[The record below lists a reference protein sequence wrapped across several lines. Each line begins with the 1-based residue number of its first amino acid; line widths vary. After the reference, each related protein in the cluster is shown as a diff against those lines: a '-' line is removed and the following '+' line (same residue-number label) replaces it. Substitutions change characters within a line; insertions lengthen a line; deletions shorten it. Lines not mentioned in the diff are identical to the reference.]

1 MHFRLFYWSH
11 FRFNFPMITR
21 YSRPEMRAIWTDEN
35 KLKIW
40 LQIELLASEALVKEG
55 VVPARDFK
63 KIKAGCDKWFAD
75 LPGLVA
81 RQRELEKVL
90 NHDVIGFTTA
100 VAEMIDAGSARVS
113 RAESGVAPDSS
124 SNTSSA
130 SLKDEVFGATPKTAR
145 ETRALPNAS
154 RWFHFGLT
162 SSDVGDTCYAV
173 QMMQSADILIADVK
187 KLLPVIARRAQEH
200 KFTPCIGRSHG
211 IHGEP
216 TTFGLKM
223 ALMHD
228 EFGRALRRLES
239 ARYSVAVGKISGAVG
254 TSAHLSPRVEAFVCK
269 KLGVRPAPIAT
280 QVVQRDIH
288 AEFQLAMALVG
299 ASIERWAVEF
309 RHLQRTEVL
318 EAEEAFTVGQKGSSA
333 MPHKRNPITW
343 ERLTGLARVLRG
355 NAMASLENVALWHE
369 RDISHSSVERIIFP
383 DSCTLLDYMF
393 GLLTRL
399 MDGIVVYPANMKK
412 NLGLSLGMWNSQTVL
427 LALIKKGLTREAAY
441 KLCQDAAMK
450 TWEVKHA
457 GRDDADF
464 VEVLKAT
471 PDVAKHFKKGELEK
485 LCSLDFHFR
494 EVNNRFK
501 KLGL

>member
-1 MHFRLFYWSH
+1 
-11 FRFNFPMITR
+11 MILR

-35 KLKIW
+35 KLRIW
-40 LQIELLASEALVKEG
+40 LQIELLASEALVVEG
-55 VVPARDFK
+55 IVPKKDFA
-63 KIKAGCDKWFAD
+63 KIKSGCDKWFAD

-81 RQRELEKVL
+81 RQRELEKIL

-100 VAEMIDAGSARVS
+100 VAEKIGD
-113 RAESGVAPDSS
+113 D
-124 SNTSSA
+124 
-130 SLKDEVFGATPKTAR
+130 
-145 ETRALPNAS
+145 AS

-162 SSDVGDTCYAV
+162 SSDVGDTAYAV
-173 QMMQSADILIADVK
+173 QMVQSADILIADVK
-187 KLLPVIARRAQEH
+187 KLLPVIARRAKEH

-228 EFGRALRRLES
+228 EFCRTLERLER
-239 ARYSVAVGKISGAVG
+239 ARKVVAVGKLSGAVG
-254 TSAHLSPRVEAFVCK
+254 TNAHLPPRVEEFVCK
-269 KLGVRPAPIAT
+269 KLGLRPAPIAT

-288 AEFQLAMALVG
+288 AEFQTSLALVG

-318 EAEEAFTVGQKGSSA
+318 EAEEPFTPGQKGSSA

-355 NAMASLENVALWHE
+355 NAVAALENVALWHE

-399 MDGIVVYPANMKK
+399 MDGLVVYPANMKK

-441 KLCQDAAMK
+441 KLVQDAAMK
-450 TWEVKHA
+450 TWETKHA

-464 VEVLKAT
+464 LEVLKSN
-471 PDVAKHFKKGELEK
+471 PDVAKYFKKGELEK
-485 LCSLDFHFR
+485 LCSLDFHFK
-494 EVNNRFK
+494 EVKNRFK

>member
-1 MHFRLFYWSH
+1 
-11 FRFNFPMITR
+11 MITR
-21 YSRPEMRAIWTDEN
+21 YSRPEMRSIWTDEN
-35 KLKIW
+35 KLRIW
-40 LQIELLASEALVKEG
+40 LQIELLASEALVKQG
-55 VVPARDFK
+55 IVPRADFAK
-63 KIKAGCDKWFAD
+63 MKRGAEKCFAD
-75 LPGLVA
+75 TKALTERA
-81 RQRELEKVL
+81 KELEKTL

-100 VAEMIDAGSARVS
+100 VAEKISDR
-113 RAESGVAPDSS
+113 
-124 SNTSSA
+124 
-130 SLKDEVFGATPKTAR
+130 
-145 ETRALPNAS
+145 AS
-154 RWFHFGLT
+154 RWLHFGLT
-162 SSDVGDTCYAV
+162 SSDIGDTAFAV
-173 QMMQSADILIADVK
+173 QMTQSADILIADVK
-187 KLLPVIARRAQEH
+187 KLLPVIARRAKEH

-228 EFGRALRRLES
+228 EFGRALERLE
-239 ARYSVAVGKISGAVG
+239 RVRKVVAVGKLSGAVG
-254 TSAHLSPRVEAFVCK
+254 TSAHLSPRVEEFVCK
-269 KLGVRPAPIAT
+269 KLGLKPAPIAT
-280 QVVQRDIH
+280 QVVQRDLH
-288 AEFQLAMALVG
+288 AEFQTTLALVG

-318 EAEEAFTVGQKGSSA
+318 EAEEPFTKGQKGSSA

-355 NAMASLENVALWHE
+355 NAVAALENVALWHE

-399 MDGIVVYPANMKK
+399 MDGLVVYPANMKK

-441 KLCQDAAMK
+441 KLVQDAAMK
-450 TWEVKHA
+450 TWETKHA

-464 VEVLKAT
+464 VEVLKND
-471 PDVAKHFKKGELEK
+471 PEVSKHFAKGELEK
-485 LCSLDFHFR
+485 LCSLDFHFK
-494 EVNNRFK
+494 EVDSRFK
-501 KLGL
+501 KVGL

>member
-1 MHFRLFYWSH
+1 
-11 FRFNFPMITR
+11 MITR
-21 YSRPEMRAIWTDEN
+21 YSRPEMRSIWTDEN
-35 KLKIW
+35 KLKLW
-40 LQIELLASEALVKEG
+40 LQIELLASEALVKERI
-55 VVPARDFK
+55 VPKKDFAK
-63 KIKAGCDKWFAD
+63 LKAGCDAWFAD

-81 RQRELEKVL
+81 RQKELEKVL

-100 VAEMIDAGSARVS
+100 VAEKIND
-113 RAESGVAPDSS
+113 
-124 SNTSSA
+124 
-130 SLKDEVFGATPKTAR
+130 
-145 ETRALPNAS
+145 NAS

-173 QMMQSADILIADVK
+173 QMVQSAEILIADVK
-187 KLLPVIARRAQEH
+187 AVRTAIAKRAREH

-211 IHGEP
+211 IHAEP
-216 TTFGLKM
+216 TTFGLKL

-228 EFGRALRRLES
+228 EFGRALERLER
-239 ARYSVAVGKISGAVG
+239 AREVVAVGKVSGAVG
-254 TSAHLSPRVEAFVCK
+254 TSAHLSPRVEAYVCR
-269 KLGVRPAPIAT
+269 KLGLRPAPIAT

-288 AEFQLAMALVG
+288 AEFQTTMALVG

-318 EAEEAFTVGQKGSSA
+318 EAEEAFTIGQKGSSA

-355 NAMASLENVALWHE
+355 NAVAALENVALWHE

-383 DSCTLLDYMF
+383 DSCTLLDYML

-399 MDGIVVYPANMKK
+399 MDGLVVYAANMKK

-464 VEVLKAT
+464 VAQLQANPE
-471 PDVAKHFKKGELEK
+471 VAKHFKRGELEA
-485 LCSLDFHFR
+485 LCSLEFHFK
-494 EVNNRFK
+494 EVSNRFK
-501 KLGL
+501 KLSL

>member
-1 MHFRLFYWSH
+1 
-11 FRFNFPMITR
+11 MITR

-35 KLKIW
+35 KLRIW

-55 VVPARDFK
+55 VVPARDFA

-81 RQRELEKVL
+81 RQKELEKVL

-100 VAEMIDAGSARVS
+100 VAEMIDAGSTRAPHVAVDASSTAPSAPS
-113 RAESGVAPDSS
+113 REES
-124 SNTSSA
+124 T
-130 SLKDEVFGATPKTAR
+130 R
-145 ETRALPNAS
+145 EARALPAS

-162 SSDVGDTCYAV
+162 SSDVGDTCYAL
-173 QMMQSADILIADVK
+173 QMKQSADILIADVK
-187 KLLPVIARRAQEH
+187 AVLPVIARRAKEH
-200 KFTPCIGRSHG
+200 KFTPCMGRSHG

-216 TTFGLKM
+216 TTFGLKL

-228 EFGRALRRLES
+228 EFTRALRRLES
-239 ARYSVAVGKISGAVG
+239 VRDVVAVGKISGAVG
-254 TSAHLSPRVEAFVCK
+254 TSAHLSPRVEAYVCK
-269 KLGVRPAPIAT
+269 KLGIQPAPIAT

-318 EAEEAFTVGQKGSSA
+318 EAEEPFTKGQKGSSA

-399 MDGIVVYPANMKK
+399 MDGLVVYPANMKK
-412 NLGLSLGMWNSQTVL
+412 NIGLSLGMWNSQTVL

-464 VEVLKAT
+464 VEVLKAM
-471 PDVAKHFKKGELEK
+471 PEVAKHFKKGELEK
-485 LCSLDFHFR
+485 LCSLDFHFK